1 MPPGCGPG
9 GMRLRRNK
17 KVSNKDYSA
26 KHIFSL
32 DACTNCQICADVC
45 PAVQASS
52 SGSLSGVHRI
62 QALKK
67 IMKGRMGGLWKFL
80 GYKDPSEEE
89 LKEYADTV
97 FRCTLCGHCQLVC
110 PAGIELKDIWLSLR
124 QDLNKSQA
132 APSKV
137 QMIKDNL
144 ESSHNVFDEENEERA
159 DWTEDMDEE
168 PEDQLVKD
176 SAKVVYFTGCVA
188 AFFPMAQQIPV
199 ALAEILQA
207 SQVDFTLLGEEEWC
221 CGFPLLGAGMLDHAK
236 ELIEHN
242 IEAVKEKGATQVVFA
257 CPSCYQMWREHYDHP
272 FEIFHATQFLE
283 KLLKEGKVP
292 LREKKI
298 KVTYHD
304 PCDLGRGAGEYR
316 APREVLKMLPGVE
329 FVELAKNQK
338 ECQCCGGGGNLEM
351 IDANLSAEISK
362 RKIDQ
367 VLETGA
373 DAVISACQQCV
384 RTMATHTR
392 RNKVKLKVMDI
403 TQLIHQQLDV

>member
-1 MPPGCGPG
+1 M
-9 GMRLRRNK
+9 
-17 KVSNKDYSA
+17 SNKDYSA

-45 PAVQASS
+45 PAVQASG
-52 SGSLSGVHRI
+52 SGKLSGVHRI

-67 IMKGRMGGLWKFL
+67 IMKGRMGGLWKLL
-80 GYKDPSEEE
+80 GNKAPTEEE
-89 LKEYADTV
+89 LKEYAETV
-97 FRCTLCGHCQLVC
+97 FRCTLCGHCQVVC
-110 PAGIELKDIWLSLR
+110 PAGIELKEIWLSLR

-132 APSKV
+132 APNKV

-144 ESSHNVFDEENEERA
+144 DSSHNVFDEENEERA

-207 SQVDFTLLGEEEWC
+207 SGVDFTLLGEEEWC
-221 CGFPLLGAGMLDHAK
+221 CGFPLLGAGMVEHAK
-236 ELIEHN
+236 DIIAHN
-242 IEAVKEKGATQVVFA
+242 IEAVKEKGASQVVFA

-283 KLLKEGKVP
+283 KLILEGKVP

-304 PCDLGRGAGEYR
+304 PCDLGRGAGEYE
-316 APREVLKMLPGVE
+316 APRAVLRMLPGVE
-329 FVELAKNQK
+329 FVEMAKNK
-338 ECQCCGGGGNLEM
+338 SECQCCGGGGNLEM
-351 IDANLSAEISK
+351 IDAGLSGEISK
-362 RKIDQ
+362 RKIEQ
-367 VLETGA
+367 ALNTGA

-384 RTMATHTR
+384 RTMATYCR
-392 RNKVKLKVMDI
+392 RNKVNLKVMDI